1 LLASIS
7 APYSAGSS
15 VGAISAVKSI
25 AAPIRIGLPLLA
37 LDPLDE
43 LDAELLPPDA
53 PLLLLLLLDP
63 QPAITPAATSAVSAA
78 PHLILLIASVSP
90 LVC

>member
-1 LLASIS
+1 
-7 APYSAGSS
+7 
-15 VGAISAVKSI
+15 
-25 AAPIRIGLPLLA
+25 LLA
-37 LDPLDE
+37 LDA